1 METPGKQSGFTCL
14 RCGQCCRWHGYV
26 QVSEEEVERIA
37 SLTGTDISEFYE
49 TMTVP
54 GDGGEVSLIE
64 NDDGSCPFYISSPPG
79 CRIYECRPAQCR
91 TYPLQWNN
99 PDKKC
104 QGLKG
109 C

>member
-1 METPGKQSGFTCL
+1 MKIMKNSDFTCL

-26 QVSEEEVERIA
+26 QVSEEEVEQIA

-54 GDGGEVSLIE
+54 GDGDDVSLNE
-64 NDDGSCPFYISSPPG
+64 NEDGSCPFYVPSPPG
-79 CRIYECRPAQCR
+79 CRIYGCRPSQCR
-91 TYPLQWNN
+91 TYPLEWNN
-99 PDKKC
+99 PDKPC